1 MREYMTQPFIS
12 NITGNMIYKAK
23 TEFLYE
29 SHY

>member
-12 NITGNMIYKAK
+12 NIKAMIYKAK